1 MLMDEKFLEFWGNIL
16 INAARSKKQTD
27 DFFRWM
33 KSAGQGKEAPRAFP
47 GTEELS
53 ELFRKFYGLDQVS
66 ERGEE
71 YKQLYEKSLRDFQKS
86 FKDSMGLMGIVPRE
100 EHLALVR
107 KYEKLKERCA
117 EQEETIRHLR
127 MLLAARENGQ
137 ADLSGQLQEVVRSQS
152 ELFQRMVS
160 EFGQCFT
167 RPGDA
172 AGDESTPRGKGDTQN
187 DETDDDGSQP
197 AE

>member
-1 MLMDEKFLEFWGNIL
+1 MVMDEKFLEFWGNML
-16 INAARSKKQTD
+16 INAARGKKQTD
-27 DFFRWM
+27 EFFRWM
-33 KSAGQGKEAPRAFP
+33 KSAGPGKEAPRAFP
-47 GTEELS
+47 GTEELADT
-53 ELFRKFYGLDQVS
+53 FRKFYGLDQVS

-86 FKDSMGLMGIVPRE
+86 FKDYMGLMGIVPRE

-172 AGDESTPRGKGDTQN
+172 AGDESTPRGKGDAHD